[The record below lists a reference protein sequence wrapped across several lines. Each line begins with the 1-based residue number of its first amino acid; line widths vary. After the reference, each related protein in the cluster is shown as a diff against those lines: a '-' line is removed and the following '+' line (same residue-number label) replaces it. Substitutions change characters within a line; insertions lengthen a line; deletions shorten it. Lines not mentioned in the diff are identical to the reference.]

1 MENQVH
7 TPLRHIGY
15 HKASKSQLNIFKSS
29 PDIKRPTIVETPTQV
44 SDSKAINVIES
55 MISFLEEKNT
65 VADESSDKVIAMMNE
80 NIRLK
85 EKNEK
90 LKEGI
95 AKIENKIMTRNLT
108 GENMYTSNSNE
119 SYQRLATANKELKR
133 RNMKLKSKL
142 KELEYM
148 LNSTNL
154 NIVNILENK
163 KEVELKMKSTILSMQ
178 NFVNLLGK
186 ASNEDEVR
194 RRSPVVNDLNL
205 YTSTNE
211 NLQRNFTNFSEA
223 ENLNTSTDK
232 ESEKNVTEQTENGS
246 NEIQISLK
254 NFEMTKNDS
263 VLINSNYIKKKE
275 NQNEKMSHSLSNFNT
290 KKNNLTNNLIYSS
303 SSSQRSNIGKNK
315 ISKVTATG
323 IKQRVKKVISKTDRK
338 I

>member
-15 HKASKSQLNIFKSS
+15 HKASKSQLNIFASS
-29 PDIKRPTIVETPTQV
+29 PDIKRPTIVETPMQV
-44 SDSKAINVIES
+44 SDNKAINVIES
-55 MISFLEEKNT
+55 MISFLEQKNT
-65 VADESSDKVIAMMNE
+65 VDDEGTATTNE
-80 NIRLK
+80 NVRLK

-90 LKEGI
+90 LKESI
-95 AKIENKIMTRNLT
+95 AKMENKIMTRSLT
-108 GENMYTSNSNE
+108 GENVYTNNSNE
-119 SYQRLATANKELKR
+119 SYQRLTNANKELKR
-133 RNMKLKSKL
+133 RNMKLKTKL
-142 KELEYM
+142 KELEYI
-148 LNSTNL
+148 LNSTNM

-163 KEVELKMKSTILSMQ
+163 KEFELKIKSTILSMQ
-178 NFVNLLGK
+178 NFLNLLGQT
-186 ASNEDEVR
+186 SNDDEVR
-194 RRSPVVNDLNL
+194 RSRPVVNDLNL

-211 NLQRNFTNFSEA
+211 NFQRNFTNFSEA

-275 NQNEKMSHSLSNFNT
+275 NQNEKMSHSSSNFNT
-290 KKNNLTNNLIYSS
+290 KKNNLANNLIYSS
-303 SSSQRSNIGKNK
+303 SSSQRSNFGKNN

-323 IKQRVKKVISKTDRK
+323 IKQRVKKAISKTDRK

>member
-15 HKASKSQLNIFKSS
+15 HKASKSQLNIFASS
-29 PDIKRPTIVETPTQV
+29 PDIKRPTIVETPMQV
-44 SDSKAINVIES
+44 SDNKAINVIES
-55 MISFLEEKNT
+55 MISFLEQKNT
-65 VADESSDKVIAMMNE
+65 VDDEGAATTNE
-80 NIRLK
+80 NVRLK

-90 LKEGI
+90 LKESI
-95 AKIENKIMTRNLT
+95 AKMENKIMTRSLT
-108 GENMYTSNSNE
+108 GENVYTNNSNE
-119 SYQRLATANKELKR
+119 SYQRLTNANKELKR

-142 KELEYM
+142 KELEYI
-148 LNSTNL
+148 LNSTNM

-163 KEVELKMKSTILSMQ
+163 KEFELKIKSTILSMQ
-178 NFVNLLGK
+178 NFLNLLGQT
-186 ASNEDEVR
+186 SNDDEVR
-194 RRSPVVNDLNL
+194 RSRPVVNDLNL

-275 NQNEKMSHSLSNFNT
+275 NQNEKMSHSSSNFNT
-290 KKNNLTNNLIYSS
+290 KKNNLANNLIYSS
-303 SSSQRSNIGKNK
+303 SSSQRSNFGKNN

-323 IKQRVKKVISKTDRK
+323 IKQRVKKAISKTDRK

>member
-15 HKASKSQLNIFKSS
+15 HKASKSQLNIFASS
-29 PDIKRPTIVETPTQV
+29 PDIKRPTIVETPMQV
-44 SDSKAINVIES
+44 SDNKAINVIES
-55 MISFLEEKNT
+55 MISFLEQKNT
-65 VADESSDKVIAMMNE
+65 VDDEGTATTNE
-80 NIRLK
+80 NVRLK

-90 LKEGI
+90 LKESI
-95 AKIENKIMTRNLT
+95 AEMENKIMTRSLT
-108 GENMYTSNSNE
+108 GENVYTNNSNE
-119 SYQRLATANKELKR
+119 SYQRLTNANKELKR

-142 KELEYM
+142 KELEYI
-148 LNSTNL
+148 LNSTNM

-163 KEVELKMKSTILSMQ
+163 KEFELKIKSTILSMQ
-178 NFVNLLGK
+178 NFLNLLGQT
-186 ASNEDEVR
+186 SNDDEVR
-194 RRSPVVNDLNL
+194 RSSQVVNDLNL

-275 NQNEKMSHSLSNFNT
+275 NQNEKMSHSSSNFNT
-290 KKNNLTNNLIYSS
+290 KKNNLANNLIYSS
-303 SSSQRSNIGKNK
+303 SSSQRSNFGKNN

-323 IKQRVKKVISKTDRK
+323 IKQRVKKAISKTDRK

>member
-15 HKASKSQLNIFKSS
+15 HKASKSQLNIFASS
-29 PDIKRPTIVETPTQV
+29 PDIKRPTIVETPMQV
-44 SDSKAINVIES
+44 SDNKAINVIES
-55 MISFLEEKNT
+55 MISFLEQKNT
-65 VADESSDKVIAMMNE
+65 VDDEGTATTNE
-80 NIRLK
+80 NVRLK

-90 LKEGI
+90 LKESI
-95 AKIENKIMTRNLT
+95 AKMENKIMTRSLT
-108 GENMYTSNSNE
+108 GENVYTNNSNE
-119 SYQRLATANKELKR
+119 SYQRLTNANKELKR

-142 KELEYM
+142 KELEYI
-148 LNSTNL
+148 LNSTNM

-163 KEVELKMKSTILSMQ
+163 KEFELKIKSTILSMQ
-178 NFVNLLGK
+178 NFLNLLGQT
-186 ASNEDEVR
+186 SNDDEVR
-194 RRSPVVNDLNL
+194 RSRPVVNDLNL

-263 VLINSNYIKKKE
+263 VLIN
-275 NQNEKMSHSLSNFNT
+275 
-290 KKNNLTNNLIYSS
+290 
-303 SSSQRSNIGKNK
+303 
-315 ISKVTATG
+315 
-323 IKQRVKKVISKTDRK
+323 
-338 I
+338 

>member
-15 HKASKSQLNIFKSS
+15 HKASKSQLNIFASS
-29 PDIKRPTIVETPTQV
+29 PDIKRPTIVETPMQV
-44 SDSKAINVIES
+44 SDNKAINVIES
-55 MISFLEEKNT
+55 MISFLEQKNT
-65 VADESSDKVIAMMNE
+65 VDDEGTATTNE
-80 NIRLK
+80 NVRLK

-90 LKEGI
+90 LKESI
-95 AKIENKIMTRNLT
+95 AKMENKIMTRSLT
-108 GENMYTSNSNE
+108 GENVYTNNSNE
-119 SYQRLATANKELKR
+119 SYQRLTNANKELKR

-142 KELEYM
+142 KELEYI
-148 LNSTNL
+148 LNSTNM

-163 KEVELKMKSTILSMQ
+163 KEFELKIKSTILSMQ
-178 NFVNLLGK
+178 NFLNLLGQT
-186 ASNEDEVR
+186 SNDDEVR
-194 RRSPVVNDLNL
+194 RSRPVENDLNL

-275 NQNEKMSHSLSNFNT
+275 NQNEKMSHSSSNFNT
-290 KKNNLTNNLIYSS
+290 KKNNLANNLIYSS
-303 SSSQRSNIGKNK
+303 SSSQRSNFGKNN

-323 IKQRVKKVISKTDRK
+323 IKQRVKKAISKTDRK

>member
-15 HKASKSQLNIFKSS
+15 HKASKSQLNIFASS
-29 PDIKRPTIVETPTQV
+29 PDIKRPTIVETPMQV
-44 SDSKAINVIES
+44 SDNKAINVIES
-55 MISFLEEKNT
+55 MISFLEQKNT
-65 VADESSDKVIAMMNE
+65 VDDEGTATMNE
-80 NIRLK
+80 NVRLK

-90 LKEGI
+90 LKESI
-95 AKIENKIMTRNLT
+95 AKMENKIMTRSLT
-108 GENMYTSNSNE
+108 GENVYTNNSNE
-119 SYQRLATANKELKR
+119 SYQRLTNANKELKR

-142 KELEYM
+142 KELEYI
-148 LNSTNL
+148 LNSTNM

-163 KEVELKMKSTILSMQ
+163 KEFELKIKSTILSMQ
-178 NFVNLLGK
+178 NFLNLLGQT
-186 ASNEDEVR
+186 SNDDEVR
-194 RRSPVVNDLNL
+194 RSRPVENDLNL

-275 NQNEKMSHSLSNFNT
+275 NQNEKMSHSSSNFNT
-290 KKNNLTNNLIYSS
+290 KKNNLANNLIYSS
-303 SSSQRSNIGKNK
+303 SSSQRSNFGKNN

-323 IKQRVKKVISKTDRK
+323 IKQRVKKAISKTDRK

>member
-15 HKASKSQLNIFKSS
+15 HKASKSQLNIFASS
-29 PDIKRPTIVETPTQV
+29 PDIKRPTIVETPMQV
-44 SDSKAINVIES
+44 SDNKALNVIES
-55 MISFLEEKNT
+55 MISFLEQKNT
-65 VADESSDKVIAMMNE
+65 VDDEGTATTNE
-80 NIRLK
+80 NVRLK

-90 LKEGI
+90 LKESI
-95 AKIENKIMTRNLT
+95 AKMENKIMTRSLT
-108 GENMYTSNSNE
+108 GENVYTNNSNE
-119 SYQRLATANKELKR
+119 SYQRLTNANKELKR

-142 KELEYM
+142 KELEYI
-148 LNSTNL
+148 LNSTNM

-163 KEVELKMKSTILSMQ
+163 KEFELKIKSTILSMQ
-178 NFVNLLGK
+178 NFLNLLGQT
-186 ASNEDEVR
+186 SNDDEVR
-194 RRSPVVNDLNL
+194 RSSPVVNDLNL

-263 VLINSNYIKKKE
+263 VLIN
-275 NQNEKMSHSLSNFNT
+275 
-290 KKNNLTNNLIYSS
+290 
-303 SSSQRSNIGKNK
+303 
-315 ISKVTATG
+315 
-323 IKQRVKKVISKTDRK
+323 
-338 I
+338 

>member
-15 HKASKSQLNIFKSS
+15 HKASKSQLNIFASS
-29 PDIKRPTIVETPTQV
+29 PDIKRPTIVETPMQV
-44 SDSKAINVIES
+44 SDNKAINVIES
-55 MISFLEEKNT
+55 MISFLEQKNT
-65 VADESSDKVIAMMNE
+65 VDDEGTATTNE
-80 NIRLK
+80 NVRLK

-90 LKEGI
+90 LKESI
-95 AKIENKIMTRNLT
+95 AKMENKIMTRSLT
-108 GENMYTSNSNE
+108 GENVYTNNSNE
-119 SYQRLATANKELKR
+119 SYQRLTNANKELKR

-142 KELEYM
+142 KELEYI
-148 LNSTNL
+148 LNSTNM

-163 KEVELKMKSTILSMQ
+163 KEFELKIKSTILSMQ
-178 NFVNLLGK
+178 NFLNLLGQT
-186 ASNEDEVR
+186 SNDDEVR
-194 RRSPVVNDLNL
+194 RSSPVVNDLNL

-275 NQNEKMSHSLSNFNT
+275 NQNEKMSHSSSNFNT
-290 KKNNLTNNLIYSS
+290 KKNNLANNLIYSS
-303 SSSQRSNIGKNK
+303 SSSQRSNFGKNN

-323 IKQRVKKVISKTDRK
+323 IKQRVKKAISKTDRK

>member
-15 HKASKSQLNIFKSS
+15 HKASKSQLNIFASS
-29 PDIKRPTIVETPTQV
+29 PDIKRPTIVETPMQV
-44 SDSKAINVIES
+44 SDNKAINVIES
-55 MISFLEEKNT
+55 MISFLEQKNT
-65 VADESSDKVIAMMNE
+65 VDDEGTATTNE
-80 NIRLK
+80 NVRLK

-90 LKEGI
+90 LKESI
-95 AKIENKIMTRNLT
+95 AKMENKIMTRSLT
-108 GENMYTSNSNE
+108 GENVYTNNSNE
-119 SYQRLATANKELKR
+119 SYQRLTNANKELKR

-142 KELEYM
+142 KELEYI
-148 LNSTNL
+148 LNSTNM

-163 KEVELKMKSTILSMQ
+163 KEFELKIKSTILSMQ
-178 NFVNLLGK
+178 NFLNLLGQT
-186 ASNEDEVR
+186 SNDDEVR
-194 RRSPVVNDLNL
+194 RSSPVVNDLNL

-275 NQNEKMSHSLSNFNT
+275 NHNEKMSHSSSNFNT
-290 KKNNLTNNLIYSS
+290 KKNNLANNLIYSS
-303 SSSQRSNIGKNK
+303 SSSQRSNFGKNN

-323 IKQRVKKVISKTDRK
+323 IKQRVKKAISKTDRK

>member
-15 HKASKSQLNIFKSS
+15 HKASKSQLNIFASS
-29 PDIKRPTIVETPTQV
+29 PDIKRPTIVETPMQV
-44 SDSKAINVIES
+44 SDNKAINVIES
-55 MISFLEEKNT
+55 MISFLEQKNT
-65 VADESSDKVIAMMNE
+65 VDDEGTATMNE
-80 NIRLK
+80 NVRLK

-90 LKEGI
+90 LKESI
-95 AKIENKIMTRNLT
+95 AKMENKIMTRSLT
-108 GENMYTSNSNE
+108 GENVYTNNSNE
-119 SYQRLATANKELKR
+119 SYQRLTNANKELKR

-142 KELEYM
+142 KELEYI
-148 LNSTNL
+148 LNSTNM

-163 KEVELKMKSTILSMQ
+163 KEFELKIKSTILSMQ
-178 NFVNLLGK
+178 NFLNLLGQT
-186 ASNEDEVR
+186 SNDDEVR
-194 RRSPVVNDLNL
+194 RSSQVVNDLNL

-275 NQNEKMSHSLSNFNT
+275 NQNEKMSHSSSNFNT
-290 KKNNLTNNLIYSS
+290 KKNNLANNLIYSS
-303 SSSQRSNIGKNK
+303 SSSQRSNFGKNN

-323 IKQRVKKVISKTDRK
+323 IKQRVKKAISKTDRK

>member
-15 HKASKSQLNIFKSS
+15 HKASKSQLNIFASS
-29 PDIKRPTIVETPTQV
+29 PDIKRPTIVETPMQV
-44 SDSKAINVIES
+44 SDNKAINVIES
-55 MISFLEEKNT
+55 MISFLEQKNT
-65 VADESSDKVIAMMNE
+65 VDDEGTATTNE
-80 NIRLK
+80 NVRLK

-90 LKEGI
+90 LKESI
-95 AKIENKIMTRNLT
+95 AKMENKIMTRSLT
-108 GENMYTSNSNE
+108 GENVYTNNSNE
-119 SYQRLATANKELKR
+119 SYQRLTNANKELKR

-142 KELEYM
+142 KELEYI
-148 LNSTNL
+148 LNSTNM

-163 KEVELKMKSTILSMQ
+163 KEFELKIKSTILSMQ
-178 NFVNLLGK
+178 NFLNLLGQT
-186 ASNEDEVR
+186 SNDDEVR
-194 RRSPVVNDLNL
+194 RSRPVVNDLNL

-275 NQNEKMSHSLSNFNT
+275 NHNEKMSHSSSNFNP
-290 KKNNLTNNLIYSS
+290 KKNNLANNLIYSS
-303 SSSQRSNIGKNK
+303 SSSQRSNFGKNN

-323 IKQRVKKVISKTDRK
+323 IKQRVKKAISKTDRK